1 MRRLCL
7 AALLAA
13 AAAVPVRAL
22 TVERISGVGPAG
34 RACEVVAGEALV
46 RFAAAAGGAQRA
58 AALRG
63 LGAAASRD
71 LPGGWTHVRLPTGL
85 GVAAGLARLRSLPGV
100 LEAAP
105 NHFYRALRTPN
116 DPFVSSQWALNVM
129 EAFQAWDFETGASSR
144 TTVAVIDSGIDGTQ
158 PDLAAKLTAGGHVFC
173 DPDTGA
179 PCVAQASPTP
189 ACDHATRVSGVAAA
203 SSDNSLGV
211 AGLSWGAQLLSLK
224 VFNDADCATDCSGAS
239 CGTDDA
245 TIIKAIAYAQTQQ
258 GSAAFGH
265 IVLNLSLGGSGA
277 CSAPLAAALAAAAT
291 AGMPAAIAAGNDGS
305 SVNSPANCAADAQV
319 IAAGGGVL
327 PVGATDSSDAVATWS
342 SRGAELASY
351 GVAAPGVAVMTTD
364 LSSGYASAD
373 GTSFASPQV
382 AGLAALL
389 LSARPTSTPGQVQ
402 QYIRAGADSIK
413 ASADAAGTGRV
424 NARRALCQAVGC
436 TKPSTE
442 TYAFPNPLRLAQA
455 NGATLAVPDSL
466 QGGDAT
472 IRIYT
477 VSGALVRELTG
488 VVGAGSAGL
497 VWDGRN
503 AAGTLVASGTYFF
516 VVSTGKGKSRGR
528 VAVIR

>member
-22 TVERISGVGPAG
+22 TVERISGVSPAG
-34 RACEVVAGEALV
+34 RSSEVVAGEALV

-58 AALRG
+58 AVLSA
-63 LGAAASRD
+63 LGAAAARD
-71 LPGGWTHVRLPTGL
+71 LPGGWTHVRLPAGL
-85 GVAAGLARLRSLPGV
+85 GVAEGLSRLRSLSGV

-105 NHFYRALRTPN
+105 NRFYRALRTPN

-129 EAFQAWDFETGASSR
+129 EAFQAWDFETGSSNK

-158 PDLAAKLTAGGHVFC
+158 PDLAAKLTAGGHAFC
-173 DPDTGA
+173 APGGA
-179 PCVAQASPTP
+179 ACVAQASPTP
-189 ACDHATRVSGVAAA
+189 ACDHATRVSGIAAA
-203 SSDNSLGV
+203 SSDNGVGV
-211 AGLSWGAQLLSLK
+211 AGLSWGAQLLSVK
-224 VFNDADCATDCSGAS
+224 VFNDADCDTTCSLGT

-245 TIIKAIAYAQTQQ
+245 AIIKAIAYARTLQ

-277 CSAPLAAALAAAAT
+277 CSAPLAAALAAAAA
-291 AGMPAAIAAGNDGS
+291 AGMPAAVAAGNDGS

-327 PVGATDSSDAVATWS
+327 PVGATDSSDAIATWS
-342 SRGAELASY
+342 SRGVELANY

-402 QYIRAGADSIK
+402 QYIRAGADAIK
-413 ASADAAGTGRV
+413 ASSDAAGAGRV

-466 QGGDAT
+466 QCGDAS

-477 VSGALVRELTG
+477 VSGTLVRELTG
-488 VVGAGSAGL
+488 SLGAGSAGL

-503 AAGTLVASGTYFF
+503 AAGNLVASGTYFF
-516 VVSTGKGKSRGR
+516 VVATDKGKSRGR
-528 VAVIR
+528 IAVIR